1 MAASI
6 RCGPDSAKAQ
16 SSASASSSAVP
27 TLGGAAR
34 AGAHA
39 HAFGHLHEIHCGRGQ
54 VEQRLRFGAGD
65 LAIRLGA
72 DALQFDPQDVVG
84 AVGIDHRGDVEVFAG
99 LGP

>member
-16 SSASASSSAVP
+16 SSASASSSAVS
-27 TLGGAAR
+27 AR
-34 AGAHA
+34 RAPHA